1 MKLIIVGAH
10 SSVPSGYGRVMR
22 AIVPRISKAH
32 EVIVFGIHAFGR
44 SVHANIEE
52 FDAQTAEHVR
62 GLNEQGFYYSGLSEF
77 IDVHKPDIVMIYN
90 DPIVIGNYLLAMGKC
105 SHRTKIVLYVD
116 LVSKNIR
123 ENLWWIFSHP
133 KVVGVMA
140 MSKCWISDICNYGCK
155 VPINI
160 VSHFVDTKTIYDAR
174 KLVGLS
180 EYNDDVLFLNMNR
193 NTARK
198 RLDIYVLAA
207 ARFISKY
214 PDAKV
219 RFLCNSHHESK
230 FDLHSIALR
239 ELVASG
245 VDNVFTHL
253 NKIMINRTV
262 LTDERVDMMYNACDV
277 IVNCS
282 SGEGFGLC
290 SAEGAVLGKPLII
303 SAVGGADD
311 YFSGDCVYKI
321 KPSAW
326 ISVDDR
332 DGIGG
337 IEGIIDVDD
346 LVEAFTF
353 FKDEKNRK
361 EYGKR
366 VQDFVKTKPTWD
378 DISSDIIDFFNSL
391 LRVESRETPGNEEH
405 P

>member
-90 DPIVIGNYLLAMGKC
+90 DPIVIGNYLLAMEKC

-133 KVVGVMA
+133 KVVGVMV
-140 MSKCWISDICNYGCK
+140 MSKCWIADVIAYGCK
-155 VPINI
+155 IPIETI
-160 VSHFVDTKTIYDAR
+160 SHSVDTTEVSNAR
-174 KLVGLS
+174 QLAGLS
-180 EYNDDVLFLNMNR
+180 EFGDDVLFLNMNR
-193 NTARK
+193 NTDRK
-198 RLDIYVLAA
+198 RLDVYVLAA

-214 PDAKV
+214 PDKKV

-239 ELVASG
+239 ELVSRG
-245 VDNVFTHL
+245 VRDVFTHAD
-253 NKIMINRTV
+253 KILINRTV
-262 LTDERVDMMYNACDV
+262 LSDERVNTLYNACDV
-277 IVNCS
+277 VVNCS

-290 SAEGAVLGKPLII
+290 SAEGAILGKPVII
-303 SAVGGADD
+303 SDVGGAGE
-311 YFSGDCVYKI
+311 YFTDQNAYKI

-337 IEGIIDVDD
+337 VEGIISVDD
-346 LVEAFTF
+346 LVGAFDF
-353 FKDEKNRK
+353 FMDSKNRIT
-361 EYGKR
+361 YGER
-366 VQDFVKTKPTWD
+366 ARESVKAKPDWD
-378 DISSDIIDFFNSL
+378 DISDTIVRFLSKITMNNFF
-391 LRVESRETPGNEEH
+391 R
-405 P
+405 